1 MWLTCVTDST
11 ASWSSGTVFQY
22 ITSLTQNAAVKPG
35 TIFISRPLVPPKDEA
50 NKSALFTNGTT
61 LSVTND
67 AEPEAVSSDDPLQV
81 FLSNEYK
88 FVFDSALH
96 L

>member
-1 MWLTCVTDST
+1 VCIADST

-81 FLSNEYK
+81 FLSNEYT
-88 FVFDSALH
+88 FFDSVVIDYFL
-96 L
+96 